1 MEFFYKWL
9 ALAAVQ
15 GAATM
20 SPGPAFAMSVR
31 QTLAHDRRTG
41 ILTSVG
47 LGIGV
52 GIHVLFVVLGISVL
66 ISKSVML
73 FNVIKYGGAAYLVY
87 IGIKGLMSKKAA
99 PDSDKNAA
107 QIQEKK
113 KTISAF
119 KAVQTGI
126 LTNVL
131 NPKAVAF
138 FTAFY
143 AQFTTTDTPI
153 EMLALYGATSV
164 AIEMGWFSLV
174 SIFLTT
180 PEIRKKFIAWKHW
193 VERVCGGLLVGLGI
207 KLAISK
213 V

>member
-9 ALAAVQ
+9 ALATVQ

-52 GIHVLFVVLGISVL
+52 GIHVLFVIMGISVL

-73 FNVIKYGGAAYLVY
+73 FNIIKYGGAAYLAY

-99 PDSDKNAA
+99 PDTSKNAA
-107 QIQEKK
+107 QTQEKK
-113 KTISAF
+113 KSVSAL
-119 KAVQTGI
+119 KAIQTGI

-143 AQFTTTDTPI
+143 AQFTTVETPI
-153 EMLALYGATSV
+153 EILALYGLTSV
-164 AIEMGWFSLV
+164 IMEMGWFSLV

-180 PEIRKKFIAWKHW
+180 PKIRAKFISFKHW
-193 VERVCGGLLVGLGI
+193 IERVCGGLLVALGI
-207 KLAISK
+207 KLAM
-213 V
+213 